1 MSHTDVKSLLID
13 YVNRNSNV
21 YNLEW
26 DPRLSEKLLFDPFGK
41 SYEEKKRIAH
51 YFLLVASITETELIG
66 RAENSRA
73 LTIHTHRLL
82 GDDIFRED
90 TMRNFQNV
98 VQDSPYYEDLGP
110 SKEKIPEILASINV
124 FVNTI
129 ANGDL
134 IQYARKFPKP
144 KDMVEDIARN
154 VDRMDGRFIEKPWMY
169 LQWMTR
175 PFPDLGIFENYSP
188 RDLYVPMTSYIRDVG
203 CCLGICPRHD
213 DEWWNDLDNTAQARE
228 DITGFARQL
237 FPEDPTKIDYPFYL
251 LGRWIRG
258 KQPSLSLLKEY
269 LGFFQELYQKTRT
282 VPITYDA
289 VSREISNFEE
299 NVKAE
304 LVKTK
309 ILFYY
314 ESHRFHLPGGLTY
327 LPDFVLPNCRVK
339 GKTVLL
345 EPHGIWSTPQRRN
358 IRIGDRTM
366 TVQAYGREKNSHE
379 AQFAEKLRLFRET
392 FGRDYHLILLV
403 PARVKERVKLWYPES
418 HDEIYEGTDIPEL
431 LYKLKRSEL
440 GV

>member
-1 MSHTDVKSLLID
+1 MMSHTDVESLLID
-13 YVNRNSNV
+13 YVDRNSNV

-26 DPRLSEKLLFDPFGK
+26 DPRLSEKLLFDPFGR

-51 YFLLVASITETELIG
+51 YFLLVASITETELV
-66 RAENSRA
+66 RRTENSRA
-73 LTIHTHRLL
+73 LMIHIHKTL
-82 GDDIFRED
+82 GDEIFSDNE
-90 TMRNFQNV
+90 TSNLQNV
-98 VQDSPYYEDLGP
+98 VQESTYYEDLGQ
-110 SKEKIPEILASINV
+110 SKEIIAETLASINLY
-124 FVNTI
+124 VNQI
-129 ANGDL
+129 AKGDL
-134 IQYARKFPKP
+134 ISYARKFTKP
-144 KDMVEDIARN
+144 KEMVEDIARN
-154 VDRMDGRFIEKPWMY
+154 IDRMDGRFVEKPWMY
-169 LQWMTR
+169 LRWTTR
-175 PFPDLGIFENYSP
+175 PHPDLGVFKNFSP
-188 RDLYVPMTSYIRDVG
+188 RDLYVPMTSYIRDIG
-203 CCLGICPRHD
+203 CCLGLCPNHD
-213 DEWWNDLDNTAQARE
+213 DEWWDDLDNADIGRE
-228 DITGFARQL
+228 DMTEFARQL
-237 FPEDPTKIDYPFYL
+237 FPEDPAKVDYPFYL

-282 VPITYDA
+282 VPITYDV
-289 VSREISNFEE
+289 VSRETSKFED

-314 ESHRFHLPGGLTY
+314 ESHKFNLPNRLTY
-327 LPDFVLPNCRVK
+327 LPDFVLPNCRIK

-345 EPHGIWSTPQRRN
+345 EPHGIWSIPQRRQ

-418 HDEIYEGTDIPEL
+418 HDEIYEGTDVPEL
-431 LYKLKRSEL
+431 LYKLKQSE
-440 GV
+440 